1 SADQGK
7 RARFSCVCDR
17 HGAQRSQRDLPSGV
31 RTFLGAARSADPR
44 WSATRRPRM
53 VPGSRSA
60 GVYRWLLGD
69 GPAQWVPVL
78 AGVGVLEIEQV
89 VVQVDDRISAP
100 ARRERV
106 NGDELAQS
114 QGGGKGP

>member
-1 SADQGK
+1 
-7 RARFSCVCDR
+7 
-17 HGAQRSQRDLPSGV
+17 
-31 RTFLGAARSADPR
+31 
-44 WSATRRPRM
+44 M
-53 VPGSRSA
+53 VLSSRSA

-89 VVQVDDRISAP
+89 VVQVDDRIPAP

-114 QGGGKGP
+114 QVCGKGPEVGGAMRRERRAAKAASGVDFVPVGPVRT

>member
-1 SADQGK
+1 
-7 RARFSCVCDR
+7 
-17 HGAQRSQRDLPSGV
+17 
-31 RTFLGAARSADPR
+31 
-44 WSATRRPRM
+44 M
-53 VPGSRSA
+53 VLSSRSA
-60 GVYRWLLGD
+60 GIYRWLLGD

-89 VVQVDDRISAP
+89 VVQVDDRIPAP

-114 QGGGKGP
+114 QGGGKGPEVGGAMRSERRVAKAGSGVDLVPVGPIRT